1 MVAVNATSPE
11 LSPSPTE
18 TADQA
23 APVRRPIRDLPDELI
38 SQIAAGEVVERPA
51 SVVREL
57 VDNAL
62 DSGAAQITVR
72 LLAGG
77 VRLIAVEDDGCG
89 IPRDELPV
97 ALRRHATSKI
107 SDLHDLETVATMGF
121 RGEALAAIAS
131 VSETSIFS
139 RPAGQDSAYLLDARS
154 GELRPA
160 ARNQGTT
167 VEVKELF
174 FSTPARRKFLKTDAT
189 ELAHCIESVR
199 RHALARPD
207 VGFAIWHE
215 GKLVEQWRAA
225 GSTPDE
231 ALSRRLADVLNDK
244 FVDNSVAV
252 DHWAGPVHVTGRA
265 GIPDAARSRPD
276 QQFCYVNG
284 RFVRDKVLTH
294 AARSAYEDVLHGNKQ
309 PVYALYIEID
319 PARVDVNVHP
329 TKIEVRFRDSREVH
343 QAVRHAIENALATP
357 RAAAVVEAAAEEAAR
372 QPGLIDESTAT
383 PVAAKSANKP
393 AAAPAWPQTRMSF
406 GEPAIG
412 NPVRDLAK
420 LWEPMREATA
430 EAAPAPQMATA
441 APAPTNTTPA
451 TPESAT
457 GATTITNTTAM
468 PSPVPQP
475 EDEGIRLRPSGQSSY
490 FQRKAP
496 APQMQ
501 EAPAATEIVVN
512 AAAAAPV
519 EPAAATHTAEHAAAP
534 ATQPPVTAAAD
545 NTPVWPLGR
554 AVAQLHGVYIL
565 AENSQGMVIVDMHAA
580 HERIVYE
587 QLKNAVNTENGDQQ
601 IPSQPLLIPAT
612 FAATPEEVATA
623 EAHAETLLTLGMEV
637 SPFSPKT
644 LAVRAVPATLAQG
657 DAVELARS
665 VLAELAQ
672 HDASTVVQR
681 ARNEIL
687 ATMACHGAVR
697 ANRKLTLDEMNAL
710 LRQMEVTERSD
721 QCNHGR
727 PTWRQLSMKELDA
740 LFLRGR

>member
-62 DSGAAQITVR
+62 DSGAGQITVR

-294 AARSAYEDVLHGNKQ
+294 AARAAYEDVLHGNKQ

-357 RAAAVVEAAAEEAAR
+357 RAAAVVEAAAQEAAR
-372 QPGLIDESTAT
+372 QPGLIDDSTAT

-441 APAPTNTTPA
+441 APAPANTTPA

-501 EAPAATEIVVN
+501 EAPAATEIVAN
-512 AAAAAPV
+512 AAVAAPV

-534 ATQPPVTAAAD
+534 AAQPPVTAAAD